1 MTILT
6 WFAGHNGTSNHTNA
20 LELYA
25 PGKENTYPMYPKT
38 PSDEYNSYGTYEKNM
53 DNLSDDFRNYE
64 VCRVYDKPPMFPY
77 CESSCSKLWLHVLIE
92 VRSMVIKL
100 IYKMKIGIER
110 VILLHLLC
118 GNCC

>member
-25 PGKENTYPMYPKT
+25 PGKDNTYPMYPKT

-53 DNLSDDFRNYE
+53 DDLSDDFRNYE
-64 VCRVYDKPPMFPY
+64 VCHVYDKPPNVSVLWVFLLKAVAA
-77 CESSCSKLWLHVLIE
+77 CFDRSS
-92 VRSMVIKL
+92 
-100 IYKMKIGIER
+100 
-110 VILLHLLC
+110 
-118 GNCC
+118 